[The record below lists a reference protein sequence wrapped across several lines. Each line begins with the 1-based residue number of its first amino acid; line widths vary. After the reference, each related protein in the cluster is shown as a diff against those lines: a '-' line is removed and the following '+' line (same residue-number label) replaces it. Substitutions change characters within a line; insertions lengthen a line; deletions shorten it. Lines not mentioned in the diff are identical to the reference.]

1 MHELS
6 IAQEM
11 MRLVFENAG
20 EAKVVRIGIDI
31 GDLTGFEPDA
41 LTFCLEALL
50 DKTPAAGATLDV
62 ARIPG
67 SGFCN
72 TCARVVALAR
82 RYDACPE
89 CGGLDV
95 DLRGGR
101 ELRLREL
108 EVE

>member
-1 MHELS
+1 M
-6 IAQEM
+6 
-11 MRLVFENAG
+11 VFENAG
-20 EAKVVRIGIDI
+20 AARVVRIGIDI

-41 LTFCLEALL
+41 LAFCLEALI
-50 DKTPAAGATLDV
+50 DPTTAAGATVDLV
-62 ARIPG
+62 RIPG
-67 SGFCN
+67 SGFCH
-72 TCARVVALAR
+72 TCTREVALAR

-89 CGGLDV
+89 CGGLDI